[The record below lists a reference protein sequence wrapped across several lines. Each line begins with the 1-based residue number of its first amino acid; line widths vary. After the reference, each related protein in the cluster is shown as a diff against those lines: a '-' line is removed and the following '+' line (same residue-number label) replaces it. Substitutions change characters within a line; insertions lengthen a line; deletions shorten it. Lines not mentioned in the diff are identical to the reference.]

1 MSSSLGRVH
10 GIDPRTRA
18 VASCFIL
25 SPAGR
30 ADKGGKAFSSCGG
43 IDPFADSE
51 YIRNVPLKVVYTRS
65 AERVAAPLPEL
76 VARIN
81 ACAADP
87 ATRSIDVEMVK
98 GQAGVRRIRWG
109 DWRALFRVAGDE
121 MQVFRI
127 GLRKDVYRW

>member
-1 MSSSLGRVH
+1 MGRKSLQ
-10 GIDPRTRA
+10 PR
-18 VASCFIL
+18 
-25 SPAGR
+25 
-30 ADKGGKAFSSCGG
+30 GG
-43 IDPFADSE
+43 IDAFAESE
-51 YIRNVPLKVVYTRS
+51 YIHSMPLEVVYTRS
-65 AERVAAPLPEL
+65 AERVAASLPEL

-81 ACAADP
+81 AYAADP
-87 ATRSIDVEMVK
+87 AMRSVDVEMVR